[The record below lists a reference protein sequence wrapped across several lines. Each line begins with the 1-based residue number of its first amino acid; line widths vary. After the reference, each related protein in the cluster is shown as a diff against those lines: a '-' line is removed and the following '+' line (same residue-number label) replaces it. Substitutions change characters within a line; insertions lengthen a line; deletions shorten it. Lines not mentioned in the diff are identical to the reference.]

1 MAEQKKKTQTK
12 QQNTDK
18 KTSSDIIP
26 KKKKPTKAEM
36 EQLRMEEEIRKA
48 EYIKKRNQTAALIIF
63 AVSLA
68 IFSIVLIP
76 ADSGTMWYGIR
87 GFVFGLLGYSAFML
101 P

>member
-48 EYIKKRNQTAALIIF
+48 EEAMKNQGK
-63 AVSLA
+63 
-68 IFSIVLIP
+68 
-76 ADSGTMWYGIR
+76 DGK
-87 GFVFGLLGYSAFML
+87 
-101 P
+101 